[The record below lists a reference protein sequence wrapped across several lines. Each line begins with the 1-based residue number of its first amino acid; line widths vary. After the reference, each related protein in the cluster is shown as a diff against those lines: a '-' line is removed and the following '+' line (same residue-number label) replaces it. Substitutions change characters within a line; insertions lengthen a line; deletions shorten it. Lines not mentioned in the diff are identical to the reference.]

1 MTQKTSF
8 NELRKGSICL
18 KKTISH
24 PQKTFNTPK
33 KQEHKDKHPFLRK
46 NIFDII
52 KDDHAEDSLQNQKL
66 TTPQTSLPLEHD
78 KALIEGSTNIKGQLI
93 QAKEVLCHIIDSIHS
108 ECKNGIATT
117 TLTITS
123 NDPNSIFS
131 SSDIILEHYD
141 TAPHCFNIQF
151 SGSLDAVNVFNA
163 NLQSFQTH
171 LNQRLVGIQVQ
182 LLTPILKKPGNA
194 KSVERRKNAEKKKMG
209 NEKKT
214 LSKL

>member
-1 MTQKTSF
+1 MTQKTSL
-8 NELRKGSICL
+8 NEIRKNLIYL

-24 PQKTFNTPK
+24 PQKTFNTPNK
-33 KQEHKDKHPFLRK
+33 RGHKDKHPFLRK

-52 KDDHAEDSLQNQKL
+52 KEDHAKDSLQNQKL
-66 TTPQTSLPLEHD
+66 TTLQTSLPLEHD
-78 KALIEGSTNIKGQLI
+78 KVLTEGPATPRSQLI
-93 QAKEVLCHIIDSIHS
+93 QAKEVLCQTIDFIHS

-151 SGSLDAVNVFNA
+151 SGSLDAVNVFNTH
-163 NLQSFQTH
+163 LQSFQTH
-171 LNQRLVGIQVQ
+171 LDQRLAGIQVQ
-182 LLTPILKKPGNA
+182 LLTPILKKTGNA
-194 KSVERRKNAEKKKMG
+194 KSVERRKNVQKKKMG
-209 NEKKT
+209 NEKKP

>member
-8 NELRKGSICL
+8 NELRKSLIYL

-24 PQKTFNTPK
+24 PKKTFNIPK
-33 KQEHKDKHPFLRK
+33 KREGKDKHPFLRK

-52 KDDHAEDSLQNQKL
+52 KEDHAKDSLQNQKL
-66 TTPQTSLPLEHD
+66 AALQTSPPIEHD
-78 KALIEGSTNIKGQLI
+78 KVLTEGTANLRSQLI
-93 QAKEVLCHIIDSIHS
+93 QAKEVLCQVIDSIHS
-108 ECKNGIATT
+108 ECKNGIATI

-123 NDPNSIFS
+123 NDPDSIFS

-151 SGSLDAVNVFNA
+151 SGSLDAVNVFNTH
-163 NLQSFQTH
+163 LQSFQTH
-171 LNQRLVGIQVQ
+171 LDQRLAGIQVQ
-182 LLTPILKKPGNA
+182 LLTPILKKTGNA
-194 KSVERRKNAEKKKMG
+194 KSVERRKNVQKKKMG
-209 NEKKT
+209 NQKKN

>member
-1 MTQKTSF
+1 MTQKISL
-8 NELRKGSICL
+8 NELRKGLICK
-18 KKTISH
+18 KKTLSH
-24 PQKTFNTPK
+24 AQKTFNTPK

-52 KDDHAEDSLQNQKL
+52 KEDLAEDSLQNLKL
-66 TTPQTSLPLEHD
+66 TTLQTSLPFEHD
-78 KALIEGSTNIKGQLI
+78 KVLTEGSANLRTQLI
-93 QAKEVLCHIIDSIHS
+93 QAKEVLCHAIDSIHS

-163 NLQSFQTH
+163 HLQSFQTH
-171 LNQRLVGIQVQ
+171 LDQRLVGIQVQ
-182 LLTPILKKPGNA
+182 LLTPILKKTGNA
-194 KSVERRKNAEKKKMG
+194 KSVERRKNAQKKKMG